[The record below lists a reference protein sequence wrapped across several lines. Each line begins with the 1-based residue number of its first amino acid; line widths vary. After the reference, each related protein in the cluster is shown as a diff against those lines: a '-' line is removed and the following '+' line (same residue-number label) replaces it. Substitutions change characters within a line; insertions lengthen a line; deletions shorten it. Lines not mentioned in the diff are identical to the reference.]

1 MPRTSTDLA
10 EFASINLH
18 YAQAE
23 ITEIGDR
30 ESILRA
36 LDHIRQ
42 AETCLKI
49 VMAEYEFPADEAGAE
64 AEAARLNAREV
75 AVAI

>member
-1 MPRTSTDLA
+1 MARATKELA

-23 ITEIGDR
+23 ITAIGDR
-30 ESILRA
+30 ESVLRA

-42 AETCLKI
+42 AEACLMI
-49 VMAEYEFPADEAGAE
+49 VLAEYDIPPDKIKSENAAKG
-64 AEAARLNAREV
+64 EAAA
-75 AVAI
+75 A